1 MNRNAF
7 KSCAV
12 IWRIMRPYLKIE
24 RKATARSG
32 KTFEKWK
39 IILNLKETLTDT
51 ESISLFP
58 EMGICAT
65 LF

>member
-32 KTFEKWK
+32 KTFEKMENNTK
-39 IILNLKETLTDT
+39 FERNIDGSGNDKGTGNDT
-51 ESISLFP
+51 S
-58 EMGICAT
+58 
-65 LF
+65 